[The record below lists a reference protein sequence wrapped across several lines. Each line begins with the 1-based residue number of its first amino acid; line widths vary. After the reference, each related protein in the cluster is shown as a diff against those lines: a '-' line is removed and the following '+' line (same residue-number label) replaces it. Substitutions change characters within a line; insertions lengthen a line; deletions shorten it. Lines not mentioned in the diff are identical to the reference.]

1 MTSTFNNRSK
11 RSELWT
17 QTLQYVV
24 LYGDRIKF
32 YSVEIDQGNM
42 MTAVRF
48 SCNKRIIEPKSSV
61 HYLSKEWHCRDK
73 RE

>member
-1 MTSTFNNRSK
+1 VTSTINNRSK
-11 RSELWT
+11 RSESWT

-48 SCNKRIIEPKSSV
+48 SCNKHSIEPKLSV
-61 HYLSKEWHCRDK
+61 HNL
-73 RE
+73 